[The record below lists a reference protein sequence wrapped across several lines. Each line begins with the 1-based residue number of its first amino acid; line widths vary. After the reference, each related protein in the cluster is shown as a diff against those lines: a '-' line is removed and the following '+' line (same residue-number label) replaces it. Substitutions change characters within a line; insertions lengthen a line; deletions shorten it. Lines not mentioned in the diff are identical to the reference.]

1 MPNKPQNFWNFSL
14 DLYDREGVASACLA
28 LQDQYQ
34 LDVNLILFCFWHGTN
49 LGVAQEDLLQRIID
63 FASEWRRHV
72 VQPLRD
78 TRRWMKTNSQSDNQS
93 KNQSDTQF
101 DALRQRIKE
110 SELAA
115 EKIQQE
121 RIAQLVNEG
130 SSGQEPGGRAACEM
144 NLDSLLR
151 ALGLERDEKMSAA
164 FATIANALD

>member
-14 DLYDREGVASACLA
+14 DLYDREGVASACLE
-28 LQDQYQ
+28 LQDLYQ

-49 LGVAQEDLLQRIID
+49 LGVVQEDLLQRIID

-78 TRRWMKTNSQSDNQS
+78 TRRWMKSNSEES
-93 KNQSDTQF
+93 TQF

-121 RIAQLVNEG
+121 RIAMLIDEEY
-130 SSGQEPGGRAACEM
+130 SGQESGGRDACEK
-144 NLDSLLR
+144 NLDSLLQ
-151 ALGLERDEKMSAA
+151 ALGLEREEKMSAA
-164 FATIANALD
+164 FATIANALE

>member
-1 MPNKPQNFWNFSL
+1 MPNKPQDFWNFSL
-14 DLYDREGVASACLA
+14 DLYDREGVAGACLE
-28 LQDQYQ
+28 LQEQYQ

-49 LGVAQEDLLQRIID
+49 LGVVREDLLQSIID

-72 VQPLRD
+72 VQPLRG
-78 TRRWMKTNSQSDNQS
+78 TRRWMKINSQKDAP
-93 KNQSDTQF
+93 F

-121 RIAQLVNEG
+121 RIAMLVDG
-130 SSGQEPGGRAACEM
+130 SCSDQEPEGRAACEM
-144 NLDSLLR
+144 NLDNLLR

-164 FATIANALD
+164 FATIANALE